1 MQKRVE
7 GNFNCSG
14 NLNSR
19 QSWRVNYA
27 KNSNDNFCT
36 ILYCIK
42 FESRIENIR
51 TILISIIIPII
62 LPFSRH
68 SSFWES
74 TLTFSPLPSWT
85 TFPFLFIP
93 FLPSFPLFLLHSYS
107 IKHAKELNRSGSISS
122 QSQARMPTV
131 LLHEYF
137 NECGS
142 SDARDRLLFFPQCFP
157 SSHSCL
163 TSSTT
168 LIFPFFEKDRTVN
181 AQRNKE
187 RKTNG

>member
-36 ILYCIK
+36 ILYSIK

-107 IKHAKELNRSGSISS
+107 IKHAKELNRS
-122 QSQARMPTV
+122 TV
-131 LLHEYF
+131 LFRRNHRHECLRSFYT
-137 NECGS
+137 NILMNAAPLMRGTAYYS
-142 SDARDRLLFFPQCFP
+142 SHNAFPLLTPVSLRLPRLFFHFSKKIEQ
-157 SSHSCL
+157 
-163 TSSTT
+163 
-168 LIFPFFEKDRTVN
+168 
-181 AQRNKE
+181 
-187 RKTNG
+187 